1 LGNAGDFKQFSKN
14 LSRDSSGYARLRK
27 LIRPYILRRLKT
39 DKSVIS
45 DLPDKIEMK
54 TYAALSN
61 KQILLYKNLTE
72 EIKESI
78 EQAGGIQRKG
88 MILAALMKFKQL
100 CNHPDQYLGTDGYDE
115 HESGKFARLREICE
129 TILEKREKA
138 LVFTQFREITHP
150 LAEFLESI
158 FRRKGLILHGSIP
171 LAKRKKIIEQFQSP
185 AYVPF
190 MVLSLKAGGV
200 GLNLTEAN
208 HVIHFD
214 RWWNPAVENQAT
226 DRAFRIGQ
234 KKNVVVH
241 KFLTKGTV
249 EERIDMMLE
258 EKSRL
263 SQDVIAA
270 AGETWITEMNNE
282 ELLDL
287 FKLTL

>member
-1 LGNAGDFKQFSKN
+1 
-14 LSRDSSGYARLRK
+14 
-27 LIRPYILRRLKT
+27 
-39 DKSVIS
+39 
-45 DLPDKIEMK
+45 
-54 TYAALSN
+54 
-61 KQILLYKNLTE
+61 
-72 EIKESI
+72 
-78 EQAGGIQRKG
+78 
-88 MILAALMKFKQL
+88 
-100 CNHPDQYLGTDGYDE
+100 
-115 HESGKFARLREICE
+115 
-129 TILEKREKA
+129 
-138 LVFTQFREITHP
+138 
-150 LAEFLESI
+150 
-158 FRRKGLILHGSIP
+158 LILHGSIP
-171 LAKRKKIIEQFQSP
+171 VGKRKKIIEQFQSP
-185 AYVPF
+185 VYIPF

-270 AGETWITEMNNE
+270 AGESWITEMKDDQ
-282 ELLDL
+282 LLDL

>member
-1 LGNAGDFKQFSKN
+1 
-14 LSRDSSGYARLRK
+14 
-27 LIRPYILRRLKT
+27 
-39 DKSVIS
+39 
-45 DLPDKIEMK
+45 
-54 TYAALSN
+54 
-61 KQILLYKNLTE
+61 
-72 EIKESI
+72 
-78 EQAGGIQRKG
+78 
-88 MILAALMKFKQL
+88 
-100 CNHPDQYLGTDGYDE
+100 
-115 HESGKFARLREICE
+115 
-129 TILEKREKA
+129 
-138 LVFTQFREITHP
+138 VFTQFKEITRP
-150 LAEFLESI
+150 LAEFMEGI
-158 FRRKGLILHGSIP
+158 FNRSGLILHGSVP
-171 LAKRKKIIEQFQSP
+171 VDKRKKIIEQFQSP

-200 GLNLTEAN
+200 GLNLTQAN

-249 EERIDMMLE
+249 EERIDLMLQ

-270 AGETWITEMNNE
+270 AGESWITEMKDDQ
-282 ELLDL
+282 LLDL